1 MTPSNRQTPTSPL
14 LPTLTASLVAATLVV
29 AATPA
34 NAERGDIYA
43 GAYYSLAD
51 VEVRSSGAFD
61 QIIDGDENAL
71 SYEVGYRFHPNVG
84 IEVGY
89 HDLSKV
95 DGSILPCAQGV
106 SCGEIATKGKFTGLT
121 LAVAPRFEVVGR
133 VGIFAKAGL
142 VTWGGEIEDAADN
155 LDVAIEDLDRGDTI
169 LGFGVDVKIITGLSG
184 VAKWES
190 MGDIELVSVG
200 VRLTF

>member
-1 MTPSNRQTPTSPL
+1 MKRPRTWTPRIL
-14 LPTLTASLVAATLVV
+14 LAATPIALLAAAL

-34 NAERGDIYA
+34 AAERGDFYV
-43 GAYYSLAD
+43 GAYFSLAD

-84 IEVGY
+84 IEAGY

-95 DGSILPCAQGV
+95 DGSILPCAEGV
-106 SCGEIATKGKFTGLT
+106 PCAEIPIKSKFTGLT
-121 LAVAPRFEVVGR
+121 LAVAPRFEVGGR
-133 VGIFAKAGL
+133 VGVFAKAGL
-142 VTWGGEIEDAADN
+142 VAWGASIEDAADN
-155 LDVAIEDLDRGDTI
+155 LDVVVDDLERGDTMF
-169 LGFGVDVKIITGLSG
+169 GFGVDVRIVNGVSG
-184 VAKWES
+184 IAKWES

-200 VRLTF
+200 LRLTF

>member
-1 MTPSNRQTPTSPL
+1 MTRSRTWTPRFLPL
-14 LPTLTASLVAATLVV
+14 ATPIALLMATL

-34 NAERGDIYA
+34 VAERGDFYV
-43 GAYYSLAD
+43 GAYFGLAD

-71 SYEVGYRFHPNVG
+71 SYEFGYRFHRNVG
-84 IEVGY
+84 IEAGY

-95 DGSILPCAQGV
+95 DGSILPCAEGV
-106 SCGEIATKGKFTGLT
+106 PCSEIAIRGKFTGLT
-121 LAVAPRFEVVGR
+121 LAVSPRFEVGGR
-133 VGIFAKAGL
+133 VGIFARAGL
-142 VTWGGEIEDAADN
+142 VTWGADIEDAADN
-155 LDVAIEDLDRGDTI
+155 LDVAAADLDRGDTI
-169 LGFGVDVKIITGLSG
+169 FGFGVDVRIINALSG

-200 VRLTF
+200 LRLTF

>member
-1 MTPSNRQTPTSPL
+1 MTRPRTRTPRFLLMATSIAL
-14 LPTLTASLVAATLVV
+14 LVAAL
-29 AATPA
+29 AATPVA
-34 NAERGDIYA
+34 AERGDFYV
-43 GAYYSLAD
+43 GAYFSLAD

-71 SYEVGYRFHPNVG
+71 SYEIGYRFHPNVG
-84 IEVGY
+84 IEAGY

-95 DGSILPCAQGV
+95 DGSILPCAEGV
-106 SCGEIATKGKFTGLT
+106 PCSEIAIKGKFTGLT
-121 LAVAPRFEVVGR
+121 LAVAPRFEVGGR

-142 VTWGGEIEDAADN
+142 VSWGADIEHAADN
-155 LDVAIEDLDRGDTI
+155 LDVGVDDLDRGDTI
-169 LGFGVDVKIITGLSG
+169 FGFGVDVRIINGLSG

-200 VRLTF
+200 LRLTF